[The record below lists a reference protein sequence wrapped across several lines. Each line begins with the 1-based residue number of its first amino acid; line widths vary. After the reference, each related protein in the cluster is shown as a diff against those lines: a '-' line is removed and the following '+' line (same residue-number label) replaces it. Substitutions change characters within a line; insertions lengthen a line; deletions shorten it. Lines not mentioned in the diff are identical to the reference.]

1 MKITLGRQSIL
12 LLGVNGLFALAGALS
27 GTFLNVFL
35 WKSRPDYAMLGWF
48 TISQQL
54 AIGLTFWLAG
64 KWVKEHNKMSALRL
78 GTALSGL
85 FYMVVL
91 WAGSRAVDWIWPLG
105 ILLGCSLGLFWIA
118 FNVVYFEIT
127 DRENRDLFNGWVG
140 LLGSMTGIIGPWFSG
155 LIITR
160 MTDNTGYRLIFT
172 VSLVIYVIA
181 VVFSFFLKKRKVS
194 GTYRWSEPWIQL
206 SKPDSPWRTLALG
219 LFAQGAREGVFAFL
233 IALLVY
239 VATAQEYKLGQF
251 SLITSA
257 VALLSY
263 WAVGKWFKP
272 QYRSRGMFIGA
283 LILLIVLIPLLWK
296 VTYVTLLIMGIG
308 SAVAMPLYILPMISA
323 GFDMMGTS
331 GENVEKRVELVVL
344 RELCLMG
351 GRLFGLTI
359 FIVTVTNT
367 PSLRMLTWL
376 IIVLGAFPLIGWI
389 FMRKLLNRTE
399 GQESGGSNLSIYKQ
413 GTMQKRENFPC
424 IVPCLYLYWFM

>member
-1 MKITLGRQSIL
+1 MKISLGRQSIL
-12 LLGVNGLFALAGALS
+12 LLSVNGLFVLAGALS
-27 GTFLNVFL
+27 GTFLNVYL

-48 TISQQL
+48 TVSQQL
-54 AIGLTFWLAG
+54 AIGLTFWIAG

-85 FYMVVL
+85 FYMTVL
-91 WAGSRAVDWIWPLG
+91 WVGSSAVDWIWPLG
-105 ILLGCSLGLFWIA
+105 ILLGCALGLFWIA

-127 DRENRDLFNGWVG
+127 DRDNRDLFNGWVG

-155 LIITR
+155 LVISR

-194 GTYRWSEPWIQL
+194 GTYRWSEPWLQL
-206 SKPDSPWRTLALG
+206 SKPHSPWRPLALG
-219 LFAQGAREGVFAFL
+219 LFAQGVREGVFAFL

-257 VALLSY
+257 VALVSY
-263 WAVGKWFKP
+263 WAAGKWYKP
-272 QYRSRGMFIGA
+272 QYRAKGMLIGA
-283 LILLIVLIPLLWK
+283 ILLFIVLMPVLWK
-296 VTYVTLLIMGIG
+296 VTYGTLLIMGIG
-308 SAVAMPLYILPMISA
+308 SAFAMPLYILPMISA

-344 RELCLMG
+344 RELSLMI
-351 GRLFGLTI
+351 GRLFGLGV
-359 FIVTVTNT
+359 FILTVMNE
-367 PSLRMLTWL
+367 PSLRTLTWL
-376 IIVLGAFPLIGWI
+376 IIILGAFPLIGWV
-389 FMRKLLNRTE
+389 FMRKMLRHNE
-399 GQESGGSNLSIYKQ
+399 GK
-413 GTMQKRENFPC
+413 GTTSS
-424 IVPCLYLYWFM
+424 

>member
-48 TISQQL
+48 TLSQQL
-54 AIGLTFWLAG
+54 TIGLTFWLAG

-78 GTALSGL
+78 GTALSGI
-85 FYMVVL
+85 FYMIVL
-91 WAGSRAVDWIWPLG
+91 WAGSKAVDWIWPLG

-206 SKPDSPWRTLALG
+206 SKPNSPWRTLALG

-239 VATAQEYKLGQF
+239 LATAQEYKLGQF

-257 VALLSY
+257 VALVSY
-263 WAVGKWFKP
+263 WAAGKWFKP
-272 QYRSRGMFIGA
+272 QFRSKGMFIGA
-283 LILLIVLIPLLWK
+283 LILLVVLLPLLWK
-296 VTYVTLLIMGIG
+296 VTYGTLLIMGIG
-308 SAVAMPLYILPMISA
+308 SAVAMPLYVLPMISA

-344 RELCLMG
+344 RELCLML
-351 GRLFGLTI
+351 GRLFGLAI
-359 FIVTVTNT
+359 FIVTVINA
-367 PSLRMLTWL
+367 PSLHMLTWL
-376 IIVLGAFPLIGWI
+376 IIILGASPLIGWI

-399 GQESGGSNLSIYKQ
+399 GQE
-413 GTMQKRENFPC
+413 PAA
-424 IVPCLYLYWFM
+424 

>member
-48 TISQQL
+48 TLSQQL
-54 AIGLTFWLAG
+54 TIGLTFWLAG

-78 GTALSGL
+78 GTALSGI
-85 FYMVVL
+85 FYMIVL
-91 WAGSRAVDWIWPLG
+91 WAGSKAVDWIWPLG

-239 VATAQEYKLGQF
+239 LATAQEYKLGQF

-257 VALLSY
+257 VALVSY
-263 WAVGKWFKP
+263 WAAGKWFKP
-272 QYRSRGMFIGA
+272 QFRSKGMFIGA
-283 LILLIVLIPLLWK
+283 LILLVVLLPLLWK
-296 VTYVTLLIMGIG
+296 VTYGTLLIMGIG
-308 SAVAMPLYILPMISA
+308 SAVAMPLYVLPMISA

-344 RELCLMG
+344 RELCLMV
-351 GRLFGLTI
+351 GRLFGLII
-359 FIVTVTNT
+359 FIITVMNS

-399 GQESGGSNLSIYKQ
+399 GQEPSA
-413 GTMQKRENFPC
+413 
-424 IVPCLYLYWFM
+424 

>member
-48 TISQQL
+48 TLSQQL

-78 GTALSGL
+78 GTALSGI
-85 FYMVVL
+85 FYMIVL
-91 WAGSRAVDWIWPLG
+91 WAGSKAVDWIWPLG

-206 SKPDSPWRTLALG
+206 SKRDSPWRTLGLG

-239 VATAQEYKLGQF
+239 LATAQEYKLGQF

-257 VALLSY
+257 VALVSY
-263 WAVGKWFKP
+263 WAAGKWFKP
-272 QYRSRGMFIGA
+272 QYRSKGMFIGA
-283 LILLIVLIPLLWK
+283 LILLVVLLPLLWK
-296 VTYVTLLIMGIG
+296 VTYGTLLIMGIG
-308 SAVAMPLYILPMISA
+308 SAVAMPLYVLPMISA

-344 RELCLMG
+344 RELCLML
-351 GRLFGLTI
+351 GRLCGLVI
-359 FIVTVTNT
+359 FIVTVLNA

-376 IIVLGAFPLIGWI
+376 IIFLGASPLIGWI
-389 FMRKLLNRTE
+389 FMRKLLNRKE
-399 GQESGGSNLSIYKQ
+399 GQEPSA
-413 GTMQKRENFPC
+413 
-424 IVPCLYLYWFM
+424 

>member
-48 TISQQL
+48 TLSQQL

-78 GTALSGL
+78 GTALSGI
-85 FYMVVL
+85 FYMIVL
-91 WAGSRAVDWIWPLG
+91 WAGSKAVDWIWPLG

-127 DRENRDLFNGWVG
+127 DRKNRDLFNGWVG

-160 MTDNTGYRLIFT
+160 MTDNTGYQLIFT

-206 SKPDSPWRTLALG
+206 SKRDSPWRTLGWG

-239 VATAQEYKLGQF
+239 LATAQEYKLGQF

-257 VALLSY
+257 VALVSY
-263 WAVGKWFKP
+263 WAAGKWFKP
-272 QYRSRGMFIGA
+272 QYRLKGMFIGA
-283 LILLIVLIPLLWK
+283 LILLIVLLPLLWK
-296 VTYVTLLIMGIG
+296 VTYGTLLIMGIG

-351 GRLFGLTI
+351 GRIFGLTI
-359 FIVTVTNT
+359 FIITVMNT

-376 IIVLGAFPLIGWI
+376 IIVLGGFPLIGWF

-399 GQESGGSNLSIYKQ
+399 G
-413 GTMQKRENFPC
+413 
-424 IVPCLYLYWFM
+424 

>member
-48 TISQQL
+48 TLSQQL

-78 GTALSGL
+78 GTALSGI
-85 FYMVVL
+85 FYMIVL
-91 WAGSRAVDWIWPLG
+91 WAGSKAVDWIWPLG
-105 ILLGCSLGLFWIA
+105 MLLGCSLGLFWIA

-206 SKPDSPWRTLALG
+206 SKRDSPWRTLGLG

-239 VATAQEYKLGQF
+239 LATAQEYKLGQF

-257 VALLSY
+257 VALVSY
-263 WAVGKWFKP
+263 WAAGKWFKP

-283 LILLIVLIPLLWK
+283 LILLVVLLPLLWK
-296 VTYVTLLIMGIG
+296 VTYGTLLIMGIG
-308 SAVAMPLYILPMISA
+308 SAVAMPLYVLPMISA

-344 RELCLMG
+344 RELCLML
-351 GRLFGLTI
+351 GRLFGLAI
-359 FIVTVTNT
+359 FIVTVMNA

-376 IIVLGAFPLIGWI
+376 IIVLGASPLIGWI

-399 GQESGGSNLSIYKQ
+399 GQEPSA
-413 GTMQKRENFPC
+413 
-424 IVPCLYLYWFM
+424 

>member
-48 TISQQL
+48 TLSQQL

-78 GTALSGL
+78 GTALSGI
-85 FYMVVL
+85 FYMIVL
-91 WAGSRAVDWIWPLG
+91 WAGSKAVDWIWPLG
-105 ILLGCSLGLFWIA
+105 MLLGCSLGLFWVA

-206 SKPDSPWRTLALG
+206 SKRDSPWRTLGLG

-239 VATAQEYKLGQF
+239 LATAQEYKLGQF

-257 VALLSY
+257 VALVSY
-263 WAVGKWFKP
+263 WAAGKWFKP

-283 LILLIVLIPLLWK
+283 LILLVVLLPLLWK
-296 VTYVTLLIMGIG
+296 VTYGTLLIMGIG
-308 SAVAMPLYILPMISA
+308 SAVAMPLYVLPMISA

-344 RELCLMG
+344 RELCLML
-351 GRLFGLTI
+351 GRLFGLAI
-359 FIVTVTNT
+359 FIVTVMNA

-376 IIVLGAFPLIGWI
+376 IIVLGASPLIGWI

-399 GQESGGSNLSIYKQ
+399 GQEPSA
-413 GTMQKRENFPC
+413 
-424 IVPCLYLYWFM
+424 

>member
-48 TISQQL
+48 TLSQQL

-78 GTALSGL
+78 GTALSGI
-85 FYMVVL
+85 FYMIVL
-91 WAGSRAVDWIWPLG
+91 WAGSKAVDWIWPLG

-239 VATAQEYKLGQF
+239 LATAQEYKLGQF

-257 VALLSY
+257 VALVSY
-263 WAVGKWFKP
+263 WAAGKWFKP
-272 QYRSRGMFIGA
+272 QYRSKGMFIGA
-283 LILLIVLIPLLWK
+283 LILLVVLLPLFWK
-296 VTYVTLLIMGIG
+296 VTYGTLLIMGIG
-308 SAVAMPLYILPMISA
+308 SAVAMPLYVLPMIAA

-344 RELCLMG
+344 RELCLML
-351 GRLFGLTI
+351 GRLSGLVI
-359 FIVTVTNT
+359 FIVTVINA

-376 IIVLGAFPLIGWI
+376 IIVLGASPLIGWI
-389 FMRKLLNRTE
+389 FMRKLLNRAQ
-399 GQESGGSNLSIYKQ
+399 GQEPSA
-413 GTMQKRENFPC
+413 
-424 IVPCLYLYWFM
+424 

>member
-54 AIGLTFWLAG
+54 TIGLTFWLAG

-78 GTALSGL
+78 GTALSGI
-85 FYMVVL
+85 FYMIVL
-91 WAGSRAVDWIWPLG
+91 WAGSKAVDWIWPLG

-206 SKPDSPWRTLALG
+206 SKPNSPWRTLALG

-239 VATAQEYKLGQF
+239 LATAQEYKLGQF

-257 VALLSY
+257 VALVSY
-263 WAVGKWFKP
+263 WAAGKWFKP
-272 QYRSRGMFIGA
+272 QFRSKGMFIGA
-283 LILLIVLIPLLWK
+283 LILLVVLLPLLWK
-296 VTYVTLLIMGIG
+296 VTYGTLLIMGIG
-308 SAVAMPLYILPMISA
+308 SAVAMPLYVLPMISA

-344 RELCLMG
+344 RELCLML
-351 GRLFGLTI
+351 GRLFGLAI
-359 FIVTVTNT
+359 FIVTVINA
-367 PSLRMLTWL
+367 PSLHMLTWL
-376 IIVLGAFPLIGWI
+376 IIVLGASPLIGWI
-389 FMRKLLNRTE
+389 YMRKLLNRTE
-399 GQESGGSNLSIYKQ
+399 GQE
-413 GTMQKRENFPC
+413 PAA
-424 IVPCLYLYWFM
+424 

>member
-48 TISQQL
+48 TLSQQL

-78 GTALSGL
+78 GTALSGI
-85 FYMVVL
+85 FYMIVL
-91 WAGSRAVDWIWPLG
+91 WAGSKAVDWIWPMG

-206 SKPDSPWRTLALG
+206 SKRDSPWRTLGCG

-239 VATAQEYKLGQF
+239 LATAQEYKLGQF

-257 VALLSY
+257 VALVSY
-263 WAVGKWFKP
+263 WAAGKWYKP
-272 QYRSRGMFIGA
+272 QYRSKGMFIGA
-283 LILLIVLIPLLWK
+283 LILLIVLLPLLWK
-296 VTYVTLLIMGIG
+296 VTYGTLLIMGIG
-308 SAVAMPLYILPMISA
+308 SAVAMPLYVLPMISA

-344 RELCLMG
+344 RELCLML
-351 GRLFGLTI
+351 GRLCGLAI
-359 FIVTVTNT
+359 FIVTVINA

-376 IIVLGAFPLIGWI
+376 IIFLGASPLIGWV

-399 GQESGGSNLSIYKQ
+399 VQEPSA
-413 GTMQKRENFPC
+413 
-424 IVPCLYLYWFM
+424 

>member
-48 TISQQL
+48 TLSQQL

-78 GTALSGL
+78 GTALSGI
-85 FYMVVL
+85 FYMIVL
-91 WAGSRAVDWIWPLG
+91 WAGSKAVDWIWPLG
-105 ILLGCSLGLFWIA
+105 MLLGCSLGLFWIA

-127 DRENRDLFNGWVG
+127 DRANRDLFNGWVG

-206 SKPDSPWRTLALG
+206 SKRDSPWRTLGLG

-239 VATAQEYKLGQF
+239 LATAQEYKLGQF

-257 VALLSY
+257 VALVSY
-263 WAVGKWFKP
+263 WAAGKWFKP
-272 QYRSRGMFIGA
+272 QYRSKGMFIGA
-283 LILLIVLIPLLWK
+283 LILLVVLLPLLWK
-296 VTYVTLLIMGIG
+296 VTYGTLLIMGIG
-308 SAVAMPLYILPMISA
+308 SAVAMPLYVLPMISA

-344 RELCLMG
+344 RELCLML
-351 GRLFGLTI
+351 GRLCGLTI
-359 FIVTVTNT
+359 FIVTVLNA

-376 IIVLGAFPLIGWI
+376 IIVLGASPLIGWI

-399 GQESGGSNLSIYKQ
+399 GQEPSA
-413 GTMQKRENFPC
+413 
-424 IVPCLYLYWFM
+424 

>member
-48 TISQQL
+48 TLSQQL

-78 GTALSGL
+78 GTALSGI
-85 FYMVVL
+85 FYMIVL
-91 WAGSRAVDWIWPLG
+91 WAGSKAVDWIWPLG
-105 ILLGCSLGLFWIA
+105 MLLGCSLGLFWIA

-160 MTDNTGYRLIFT
+160 MTDNTGYRIIFT

-206 SKPDSPWRTLALG
+206 SKQDSPWRTLGLG

-239 VATAQEYKLGQF
+239 LATAQEYKLGQF

-257 VALLSY
+257 VALVSY
-263 WAVGKWFKP
+263 WAAGKWFKP
-272 QYRSRGMFIGA
+272 QYRSKGMFIGA
-283 LILLIVLIPLLWK
+283 LILLVVLLPLLWK
-296 VTYVTLLIMGIG
+296 VTYGTLLIMGIG
-308 SAVAMPLYILPMISA
+308 SAVAMPLYVLPMISA

-344 RELCLMG
+344 RELCLML
-351 GRLFGLTI
+351 GRLCGLAI
-359 FIVTVTNT
+359 FIVTVLNA

-376 IIVLGAFPLIGWI
+376 IIVLGASPLIGWI

-399 GQESGGSNLSIYKQ
+399 GQEPSA
-413 GTMQKRENFPC
+413 
-424 IVPCLYLYWFM
+424 

>member
-1 MKITLGRQSIL
+1 MKEEQMKITLGRQSIL

-48 TISQQL
+48 TLSQQL
-54 AIGLTFWLAG
+54 TIGLTFWLAG

-78 GTALSGL
+78 GTALSGI
-85 FYMVVL
+85 FYMIVL
-91 WAGSRAVDWIWPLG
+91 WAGSKAVDWIWPLG

-206 SKPDSPWRTLALG
+206 SKPDSPWRALALG

-239 VATAQEYKLGQF
+239 LATAQEYKLGQF

-257 VALLSY
+257 VALVSY
-263 WAVGKWFKP
+263 WAAGKWFKP
-272 QYRSRGMFIGA
+272 QFRSKGMFIGA
-283 LILLIVLIPLLWK
+283 LILLVVLFPLLWK
-296 VTYVTLLIMGIG
+296 VTYGTLLIMGIG
-308 SAVAMPLYILPMISA
+308 SAVAMPLYVLPMISA

-344 RELCLMG
+344 RELCLML
-351 GRLFGLTI
+351 GRLSGLII
-359 FIVTVTNT
+359 FIVTVLND

-376 IIVLGAFPLIGWI
+376 IIVLGASPLIGWI

-399 GQESGGSNLSIYKQ
+399 G
-413 GTMQKRENFPC
+413 REPSA
-424 IVPCLYLYWFM
+424 

>member
-48 TISQQL
+48 TLSQQL

-78 GTALSGL
+78 GTALSGI
-85 FYMVVL
+85 FYMIVL
-91 WAGSRAVDWIWPLG
+91 WAGSKAVDWIWPLG
-105 ILLGCSLGLFWIA
+105 MLLGCSLGLFWIA

-127 DRENRDLFNGWVG
+127 DRANRDLFNGWVG

-206 SKPDSPWRTLALG
+206 SKRDSPWRTLGLG

-239 VATAQEYKLGQF
+239 LATAQEYKLGQF

-257 VALLSY
+257 VALVSY
-263 WAVGKWFKP
+263 WAAGKWFKP
-272 QYRSRGMFIGA
+272 QYRSKGMFIGA
-283 LILLIVLIPLLWK
+283 LILLVVLLPLLWK
-296 VTYVTLLIMGIG
+296 VTYGTLLIMGIG
-308 SAVAMPLYILPMISA
+308 SAVAMPLYVLPMISA

-344 RELCLMG
+344 RELCLML
-351 GRLFGLTI
+351 GRLCGLAI
-359 FIVTVTNT
+359 FIVTVLNA

-376 IIVLGAFPLIGWI
+376 IIVLGASPLFGWI

-399 GQESGGSNLSIYKQ
+399 GQEPS
-413 GTMQKRENFPC
+413 T
-424 IVPCLYLYWFM
+424 

>member
-359 FIVTVTNT
+359 FIVTVMNT

-376 IIVLGAFPLIGWI
+376 IIILGAFPLIGWI

-399 GQESGGSNLSIYKQ
+399 GQDPSA
-413 GTMQKRENFPC
+413 
-424 IVPCLYLYWFM
+424 